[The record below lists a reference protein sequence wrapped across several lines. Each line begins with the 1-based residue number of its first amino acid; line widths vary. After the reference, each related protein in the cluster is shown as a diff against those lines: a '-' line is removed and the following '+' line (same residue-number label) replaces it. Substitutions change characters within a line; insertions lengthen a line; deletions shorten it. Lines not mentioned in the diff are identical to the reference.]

1 MINIGTMLEKTEDSF
16 YRPDPFQTY
25 IAARIM
31 SEIKKPVVMNL
42 AAGAG
47 KSFIIVM
54 LALTFLLKKKKV
66 TIVVPNSLLKKQMK
80 TYTQVYI
87 PEEGLRVLKIDE
99 VKHEKE
105 EPDVFI
111 CDEFDY
117 MLENQPVIFQKD
129 SENKLTLY
137 GLAPVFH
144 CKEVIFLSATCDQ
157 YVKKLLNQ
165 VFNVKAENILKF
177 PSI

>member
-1 MINIGTMLEKTEDSF
+1 MINIGTILEKTEDSF

-80 TYTQVYI
+80 TYT
-87 PEEGLRVLKIDE
+87 
-99 VKHEKE
+99 
-105 EPDVFI
+105 
-111 CDEFDY
+111 
-117 MLENQPVIFQKD
+117 
-129 SENKLTLY
+129 
-137 GLAPVFH
+137 
-144 CKEVIFLSATCDQ
+144 
-157 YVKKLLNQ
+157 
-165 VFNVKAENILKF
+165 
-177 PSI
+177 